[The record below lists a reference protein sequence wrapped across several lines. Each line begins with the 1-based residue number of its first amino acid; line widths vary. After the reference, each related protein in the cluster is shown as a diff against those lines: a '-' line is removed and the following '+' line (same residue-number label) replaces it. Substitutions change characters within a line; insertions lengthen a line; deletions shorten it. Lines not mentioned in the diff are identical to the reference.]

1 MKKNLISILILA
13 LMVVNLVLT
22 AIMMFS
28 VMGTAKKTGALVSN
42 IASVLSIELTP
53 SAESEEDTTVSI
65 VDSEHVD
72 IDKLTIPLKKA
83 SEDEKTSYCMV
94 SASVYMNTKHEDY
107 ETLGPTVSNNTSLIQ
122 SIVVEVIGSYTLEEA
137 QNNPE
142 AIKAEILKRIQEMYG
157 STFIYMITFRDIMYG

>member
-53 SAESEEDTTVSI
+53 SEEKEDDGTVSI
-65 VDSEHVD
+65 VDAEHVD
-72 IDKLTIPLKKA
+72 TEEMLIALKKG
-83 SEDEKTSYCMV
+83 SDDKTHFV
-94 SASVYMNTKHEDY
+94 QVVASVYMNKKHEDY
-107 ETLGPTVSNNTSLIQ
+107 ETLNAAVSANVSIIQDIINRVFTQYTIEDAQSNT
-122 SIVVEVIGSYTLEEA
+122 ET
-137 QNNPE
+137 
-142 AIKAEILKRIQEMYG
+142 IKAEILKQIQETYG
-157 STFIYMITFRDIMYG
+157 STFIYMVTFSKIMYQ

>member
-53 SAESEEDTTVSI
+53 SADSEEDTTVSI
-65 VDSEHVD
+65 VDAEHVD
-72 IDKLTIPLKKA
+72 TEEMLIALK
-83 SEDEKTSYCMV
+83 SDESGKTHFV
-94 SASVYMNTKHEDY
+94 QVTASVYMNKKHEDY
-107 ETLGPTVSNNTSLIQ
+107 ETLGPAVSANVSIIQ
-122 SIVVEVIGSYTLEEA
+122 DVMNKVFSQYTISEA
-137 QNNPE
+137 QNNTE
-142 AIKAEILKRIQEMYG
+142 TIKAEILKQLQETYG
-157 STFIYMITFRDIMYG
+157 STFIYMVTFSKIMFQ

>member
-53 SAESEEDTTVSI
+53 SAESEEEAPISI

-72 IDKLTIPLKKA
+72 TDEMTIVLKGA
-83 SEDEKTSYCMV
+83 DGSSHFVMV
-94 SASVYMNTKHEDY
+94 VASVYMNTKHEDY
-107 ETLGPTVSNNTSLIQ
+107 ATLGPAVSANVSIIQ
-122 SIVVEVIGSYTLEEA
+122 DIINRVFTQYTIEEA
-137 QNNPE
+137 QSNTE
-142 AIKAEILKRIQEMYG
+142 AVKAEILKQLQETYG
-157 STFIYMITFRDIMYG
+157 STFIYMVTFSKILYQ

>member
-53 SAESEEDTTVSI
+53 SADSEEDTTVSI
-65 VDSEHVD
+65 VDAEHVD
-72 IDKLTIPLKKA
+72 TEEMLIALK
-83 SEDEKTSYCMV
+83 STDGKTHFV
-94 SASVYMNTKHEDY
+94 QVTASVYMNKKHEDY
-107 ETLGPTVSNNTSLIQ
+107 ETLGPAVSANVSIIQ
-122 SIVVEVIGSYTLEEA
+122 DIMNRVFTQYTIEEA
-137 QNNPE
+137 QNNTE
-142 AIKAEILKRIQEMYG
+142 TIKAEILKQIQETYG
-157 STFIYMITFRDIMYG
+157 STFIYMVTFSKIMYQ

>member
-53 SAESEEDTTVSI
+53 TEENEDDGTVSI
-65 VDSEHVD
+65 VDAEHVD
-72 IDKLTIPLKKA
+72 TDEMTIVVKGADGK
-83 SEDEKTSYCMV
+83 SHFVMV
-94 SASVYMNTKHEDY
+94 VASVYMNTKHEDY
-107 ETLGPTVSNNTSLIQ
+107 ETLGPAVSANVSIIQDIINRVFTQYTV
-122 SIVVEVIGSYTLEEA
+122 EEA
-137 QNNPE
+137 QTNSE
-142 AIKAEILKRIQEMYG
+142 AIKAEILKQLQETYG
-157 STFIYMITFRDIMYG
+157 STFIYMVTFSKIMYQ